1 MKTTKYILEIYE
13 PGSAYDC
20 WVSFE
25 SENPFQGINTGNLLN
40 PGIWEET
47 MHPTKLAKV
56 VSVEHIIFETEN
68 RVTHKLCVY
77 TEAVPNTPEVKMNR
91 PS

>member
-1 MKTTKYILEIYE
+1 
-13 PGSAYDC
+13 
-20 WVSFE
+20 
-25 SENPFQGINTGNLLN
+25 
-40 PGIWEET
+40 